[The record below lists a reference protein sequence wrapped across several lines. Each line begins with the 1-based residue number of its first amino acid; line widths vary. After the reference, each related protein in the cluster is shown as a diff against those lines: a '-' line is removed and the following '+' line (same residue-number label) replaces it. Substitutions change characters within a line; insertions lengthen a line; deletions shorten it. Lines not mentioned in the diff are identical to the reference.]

1 MKIYLVVIDDTHA
14 DIDVIPFYSKE
25 KAIQYA
31 KDIVERNCSSLE
43 DLEEEVIE
51 GWLFFCN
58 YTPESFIFVIEK
70 EIM

>member
-31 KDIVERNCSSLE
+31 KDIAEKNCNNFE
-43 DLEEEVIE
+43 DLEEKIIE

-58 YTPESFIFVIEK
+58 YTSESFIFVIEK
-70 EIM
+70 EII